1 MWNIKIFSA
10 LITVA
15 VPDSKRDQL
24 SPQRGR
30 LLNKM
35 SLELRWLHLLLHFKI
50 LPTQHLRKQLAT
62 VCPMV
67 RVLVYSYEDKALGSN
82 VIIRACVKL
91 FVVFTTGE
99 NGDFRYKAMCL
110 YLTSSSL
117 IQHFHELAKFHACS
131 SIKIHNN
138 LSEQLTGTS
147 GACYFRSQHLIRW
160 TNVAII
166 WTQWDPNMSNIFL
179 QLLFSP

>member
-1 MWNIKIFSA
+1 MNHEIFRPYFVVILVQWNVYDLFNIHGMWNIKIFSA

-82 VIIRACVKL
+82 VIIRTCVKL

-110 YLTSSSL
+110 VFISYKQFSDPALSW
-117 IQHFHELAKFHACS
+117 AC
-131 SIKIHNN
+131 
-138 LSEQLTGTS
+138 QVP
-147 GACYFRSQHLIRW
+147 C
-160 TNVAII
+160 
-166 WTQWDPNMSNIFL
+166 L
-179 QLLFSP
+179 Q